1 VLFYALV
8 ASDCDFAIDLFP
20 TQERADEELREVLYD
35 EPSFVTL
42 LDIVEIDLSG
52 GTE

>member
-8 ASDCDFAIDLFP
+8 ASDSDFAIDLFP
-20 TQERADEELREVLYD
+20 TQERAEEELRKVLYD
-35 EPSFVTL
+35 EPGFVNL